1 MGQFWCGEQ
10 NHSFYWPLQAECSG
24 LYWQYFF
31 HILFGHGEFLKQDD
45 LDNIFYFF
53 IFILNNYEVLNIIL
67 KIKDDIVNN
76 LVKVILKYIVFID
89 NNSEVMKVILNAMSS
104 EYRVKL
110 LTNWHW
116 KCIALV
122 MSTKDQQYWRYCIA
136 RQYWRASV
144 ELLLLI
150 L

>member
-1 MGQFWCGEQ
+1 M
-10 NHSFYWPLQAECSG
+10 
-24 LYWQYFF
+24 
-31 HILFGHGEFLKQDD
+31 
-45 LDNIFYFF
+45 DNIFDCF

-110 LTNWHW
+110 LTN
-116 KCIALV
+116 
-122 MSTKDQQYWRYCIA
+122 
-136 RQYWRASV
+136 
-144 ELLLLI
+144 
-150 L
+150 